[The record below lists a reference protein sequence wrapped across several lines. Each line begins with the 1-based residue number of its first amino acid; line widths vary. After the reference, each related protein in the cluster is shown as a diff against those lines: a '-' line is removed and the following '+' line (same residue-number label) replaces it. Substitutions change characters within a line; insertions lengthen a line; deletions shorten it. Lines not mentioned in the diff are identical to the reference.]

1 MSTLP
6 RFSLSTKENEWR
18 CTELVDNSPPPSIDR
33 VTDVTSVPLNE
44 NSNKTPKR
52 ISAIPSEVKQRTDKP
67 ILSVDTCLCTTCNG
81 IFEDVFRTFLVI
93 CKDKKHRVN
102 SVDESEYRVHRT
114 KVKKEKSHFNSQEV
128 IHHDKT
134 KIK

>member
-1 MSTLP
+1 MVIVIIVGHIEVKERIMPHVHVATVQSQYE
-6 RFSLSTKENEWR
+6 ENEWR
-18 CTELVDNSPPPSIDR
+18 CAELVQNSSPPSIDR

-44 NSNKTPKR
+44 YSNKTPKR

-102 SVDESEYRVHRT
+102 SVDESE
-114 KVKKEKSHFNSQEV
+114 
-128 IHHDKT
+128 DPCA
-134 KIK
+134 